1 MLSPRLL
8 ELLRDWWH
16 AARPQVWLFPGQ
28 NPINPVT
35 PRQLTREGLSP
46 ALRAQIEQEAIGGL
60 WIIARSPRVWLI
72 DIREEIAGI
81 QGLTKDAAATTRE
94 PRSRQSNTAH

>member
-46 ALRAQIEQEAIGGL
+46 ALRAQIEQEAIGGSFDNRPL
-60 WIIARSPRVWLI
+60 AARVADRY
-72 DIREEIAGI
+72 
-81 QGLTKDAAATTRE
+81 TRRDRGH
-94 PRSRQSNTAH
+94 PRSDEGRCGNNS